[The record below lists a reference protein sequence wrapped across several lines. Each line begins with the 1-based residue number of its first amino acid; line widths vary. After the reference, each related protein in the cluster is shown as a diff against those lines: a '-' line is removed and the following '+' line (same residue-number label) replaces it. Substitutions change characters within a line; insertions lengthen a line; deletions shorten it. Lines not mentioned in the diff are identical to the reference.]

1 MAAPSSANVLTWN
14 SWAPSFWSAYIV
26 ARASLNASIASM
38 RFCKTWTRQVRRRT
52 SAEITRSAMTVFNS
66 FMRAET
72 GSFANQSGAIR
83 ITWLASSGKPKF
95 SPRSITP
102 TSEHA

>member
-1 MAAPSSANVLTWN
+1 MMAARSSANVLTWN
-14 SWAPSFWSAYIV
+14 SWASSFWSAYIA

-52 SAEITRSAMTVFNS
+52 SAEITFSTIVSITS

-72 GSFANQSGAIR
+72 MTFKRKRDAEDCA
-83 ITWLASSGKPKF
+83 LHL
-95 SPRSITP
+95 
-102 TSEHA
+102 E